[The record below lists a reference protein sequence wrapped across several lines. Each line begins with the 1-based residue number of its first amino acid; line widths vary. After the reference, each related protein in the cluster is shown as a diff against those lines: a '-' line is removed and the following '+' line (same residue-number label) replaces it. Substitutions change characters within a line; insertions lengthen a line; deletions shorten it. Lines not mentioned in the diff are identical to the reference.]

1 MPFLALF
8 HHSNPEHS
16 ISVFFPSS
24 PATVI
29 QFLPSLKRDSCVYG
43 TRHTA
48 QVTNRV
54 EVWRLIYGADDRNK
68 ISLFTPSGMQNETIT
83 TSSKFTTREEKRGH
97 EKKRNGDCVVKV
109 IKYELWPGGGGGVGG
124 GGGAGDGGGGD
135 ESPRRRMGGGNMKNG
150 MIQRGW

>member
-1 MPFLALF
+1 MYKPVITFFFVEKIITQVKQQFLTASLLLLMSFLALF
-8 HHSNPEHS
+8 HYSYPEYS
-16 ISVFFPSS
+16 ISVFFPSYL
-24 PATVI
+24 ATVI

-43 TRHTA
+43 TRLTA

-97 EKKRNGDCVVKV
+97 EKKK
-109 IKYELWPGGGGGVGG
+109 GGLCG
-124 GGGAGDGGGGD
+124 
-135 ESPRRRMGGGNMKNG
+135 
-150 MIQRGW
+150 